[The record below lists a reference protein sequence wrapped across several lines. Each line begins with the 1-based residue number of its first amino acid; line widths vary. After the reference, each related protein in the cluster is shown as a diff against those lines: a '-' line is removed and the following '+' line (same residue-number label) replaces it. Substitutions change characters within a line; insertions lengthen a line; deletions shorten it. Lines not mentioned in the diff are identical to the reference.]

1 MIKIDIY
8 LYHKLDQ
15 KSKRFLE
22 YETYFTPMADVQMIF
37 LMKKQI
43 QSNSVNK
50 FRSKINLH
58 SNYS

>member
-15 KSKRFLE
+15 KSKQFLE

-37 LMKKQI
+37 
-43 QSNSVNK
+43 
-50 FRSKINLH
+50 
-58 SNYS
+58 